1 MFIIIY
7 GVLGDNDDGSL
18 SIDGPFFYRS
28 ESDFSEAEILA
39 RELASSKTKNQYIP
53 WVFEL
58 KEDETIS
65 QAMMRVRDGW
75 FQKFKERTMETYNTI
90 QKDQVNSTCPF
101 HDVHLE
107 NFLVHY
113 LK

>member
-7 GVLGDNDDGSL
+7 GVLGDDDDGSL

-28 ESDFSEAEILA
+28 EPDFNEAEILA
-39 RELASSKTKNQYIP
+39 RELASTKSKNQYIP

-58 KEDETIS
+58 KEGETIPE
-65 QAMMRVRDGW
+65 ALMGVRDGW
-75 FQKFKERTMETYNTI
+75 FQKFKQRTMETYNTI

-101 HDVHLE
+101 NDISIKS
-107 NFLVHY
+107 FLAY
-113 LK
+113 NLK